1 MRMTIY
7 VGGIRVYEMEI
18 HFLSDKAY
26 GDFVCIIRTRIITVF
41 VEHLC
46 VFAGFRNLSRSGI
59 EWHGVALN
67 GRKLG

>member
-1 MRMTIY
+1 MTIY
-7 VGGIRVYEMEI
+7 VGGIRVYETEI
-18 HFLSDKAY
+18 HFLSD
-26 GDFVCIIRTRIITVF
+26 FVCIIRLYIITVF

-59 EWHGVALN
+59 EWHGVALS